1 MTQLTLQNTDS
12 ILKEI
17 KDAFFDIPFSNTK
30 FQTEMFV
37 IAAQITPARAYKT
50 IGMQLLVLIE
60 SVKSKIYDQEIDN
73 IKVEQLKEE
82 INSGNLNKYDKRI
95 KEIELERKQNEI
107 HSHNKYLNDALHEM
121 NVLYSHL
128 QKFPKYTREEFE
140 AQEYLYFEQSLQRQ
154 ILGLTGAKEAL
165 INMIDDKKTIEQFE
179 KMYAELPH
187 DKKKEMLNDITRQ
200 SLAGYIKFDQS
211 KLPK

>member
-1 MTQLTLQNTDS
+1 MTKLTLQNTES
-12 ILKEI
+12 ILEEI
-17 KDAFFDIPFSNTK
+17 KEAFFDIPFGNTK

-60 SVKSKIYDQEIDN
+60 SVKSKLYEHEKEQ
-73 IKVEQLKEE
+73 IKLEQLKEE
-82 INSGNLNKYDKRI
+82 INSGELNKYEQKI
-95 KEIELERKQNEI
+95 KEIDLKIKENEI
-107 HSHNKYLNDALHEM
+107 DSHKKYLNDAIHEM
-121 NVLYSHL
+121 NVLYAHL

-154 ILGLTGAKEAL
+154 VLGLTGAKEAL

-179 KMYAELPH
+179 NLYAQLP
-187 DKKKEMLNDITRQ
+187 DNKKKEMLNDITRQ
-200 SLAGYIKFDQS
+200 SLAGYIQFDQS